1 MFDNLMGWA
10 MTEGGLAWVIVGCLV
25 VGYFAGY
32 VKSLGKGPIQQTFNM
47 GTINM
52 GAINMGAI
60 EPGEEWSITSTTIR
74 GIEAI
79 SQADFEA
86 LEKKDDKTV
95 YLTTDG

>member
-1 MFDNLMGWA
+1 MFDTLMRWA

-25 VGYFAGY
+25 VGYFACY

-47 GTINM
+47 G
-52 GAINMGAI
+52 AINMGAI
-60 EPGEEWSITSTTIR
+60 EPGEERSVTSTTIQH
-74 GIEAI
+74 IEAI

-86 LEKKDDKTV
+86 LEKKDDKTI